1 MTASTSPF
9 YLAIRTMW
17 PPTLLAAIFT
27 LFVTPL
33 EKVFYR
39 ADISIAYHIFAA
51 ASIYLTLILNVVIV
65 MTPLKTNFQN
75 IKKNEQ
81 VFSQIGIFNRWLVE
95 GYLHSLFFLP
105 NLFGPIIVC
114 WVLFADNRYLD
125 NLAHLY
131 GFVVGMLHAPLLLS
145 LAVHLV
151 VHLVFLILRWI
162 VAKTSWLVWTV
173 SDYMPQHPCES
184 TQKFLLALHVWLEE
198 LPDETAAAIDRK
210 LFRTEWFFLQLV
222 AGFACTS
229 LVCMLS
235 TMIVD
240 TFRPCLQRLVVHITA
255 EVLLHIGDFI
265 FEVGR
270 WIEGL
275 VVRQTIWED
284 MNL

>member
-9 YLAIRTMW
+9 SLAARTLW
-17 PPTLLAAIFT
+17 PPTLLTAIFS
-27 LFVTPL
+27 LSITPL

-39 ADISIAYHIFAA
+39 ADLSIAYHVFAA
-51 ASIYLTLILNVVIV
+51 ASIHLSLTLNAAIV
-65 MTPLKTNFQN
+65 MTPLKINVQN
-75 IKKNEQ
+75 IKRNEQ
-81 VFSQIGIFNRWLVE
+81 VFSQIGILNRWLVE
-95 GYLHSLFFLP
+95 GYLHSLFLFP

-145 LAVHLV
+145 LVVRLV
-151 VHLVFLILRWI
+151 VHLVFRILRWI
-162 VAKTSWLVWTV
+162 VARMSWLVWMA
-173 SDYMPQHPCES
+173 SHYIPQRPCES
-184 TQKFLLALHVWLEE
+184 TQKFLLALYIWLEE
-198 LPDETAAAIDRK
+198 LPGETGATIDSK
-210 LFRTEWFFLQLV
+210 LLFTEWFFLQLV

-229 LVCMLS
+229 LACMLY

-240 TFRPCLQRLVVHITA
+240 TFRPCLQGYVVHLTA
-255 EVLLHIGDFI
+255 EVLLYVGDFI

-275 VVRQTIWED
+275 VVKQSVWED

>member
-27 LFVTPL
+27 LFITPL

-39 ADISIAYHIFAA
+39 ADLSIAYHIFAA
-51 ASIYLTLILNVVIV
+51 ASIYLTLILNAVI
-65 MTPLKTNFQN
+65 
-75 IKKNEQ
+75 
-81 VFSQIGIFNRWLVE
+81 IGIFNRWLVE

-151 VHLVFLILRWI
+151 VHFVFLILRWV

-229 LVCMLS
+229 LVCMLY

-240 TFRPCLQRLVVHITA
+240 TFRSCLQRLVVHITA

-275 VVRQTIWED
+275 VVRHTIWED

>member
-17 PPTLLAAIFT
+17 PPILLAAILT
-27 LFVTPL
+27 LFITPL
-33 EKVFYR
+33 EKVFYP
-39 ADISIAYHIFAA
+39 ADLSIAYHIFAA
-51 ASIYLTLILNVVIV
+51 ASIYLTLILNAVIV

-75 IKKNEQ
+75 IKKNEH

-95 GYLHSLFFLP
+95 GYLHSLFFFP

-131 GFVVGMLHAPLLLS
+131 GFVVGMLLS

-184 TQKFLLALHVWLEE
+184 TQKFLLTLHVWLEE

-222 AGFACTS
+222 AGLACTS
-229 LVCMLS
+229 LVCMLY

-240 TFRPCLQRLVVHITA
+240 TFRPCLQRLVVHTTA
-255 EVLLHIGDFI
+255 EVLLYMGDFI

>member
-1 MTASTSPF
+1 
-9 YLAIRTMW
+9 MW
-17 PPTLLAAIFT
+17 PPTLLAATFT
-27 LFVTPL
+27 LFITPL

-39 ADISIAYHIFAA
+39 ADLSIAYHIFAA
-51 ASIYLTLILNVVIV
+51 ASIHLSLVLNAAIV
-65 MTPLKTNFQN
+65 MTPLKNKFQN

-81 VFSQIGIFNRWLVE
+81 VFSQTGIFNRWLVE
-95 GYLHSLFFLP
+95 CYLHSLFFLP

-131 GFVVGMLHAPLLLS
+131 GFV
-145 LAVHLV
+145 
-151 VHLVFLILRWI
+151 I
-162 VAKTSWLVWTV
+162 VAKASWLVWTV
-173 SDYMPQHPCES
+173 SDYLPQHPCES
-184 TQKFLLALHVWLEE
+184 TQKFLLALHIWLEE
-198 LPDETAAAIDRK
+198 LPEETVAAIDRK

-229 LVCMLS
+229 LVCMLY

-240 TFRPCLQRLVVHITA
+240 TFRPCLQRLIVHHTA
-255 EVLLHIGDFI
+255 EVLIYIGDFI

-275 VVRQTIWED
+275 VVRRPFGRI
-284 MNL
+284 